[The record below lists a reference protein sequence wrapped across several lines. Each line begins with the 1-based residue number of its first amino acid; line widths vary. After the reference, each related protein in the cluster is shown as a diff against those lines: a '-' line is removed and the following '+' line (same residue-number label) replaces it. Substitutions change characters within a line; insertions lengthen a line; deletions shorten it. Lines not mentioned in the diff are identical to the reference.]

1 PGAAGRSAG
10 GTTKTWEL
18 VLLPIALGS
27 RHGLRTHGQ
36 SQSQVARVETPLR
49 PEEHDRLFVIGKRLF
64 VECCAKCHATDS
76 GARKATRALLTLQ
89 WNCAKVTN
97 VPAAH
102 ASKVFE
108 AAQCFRSF
116 SPPAE
121 DTRWPS
127 REIAGFASRHR

>member
-1 PGAAGRSAG
+1 M
-10 GTTKTWEL
+10 TKTRKI
-18 VLLPIALGS
+18 VLLTIALVS
-27 RHGLRTHGQ
+27 LDGLLTHGQ

-64 VECCAKCHATDS
+64 VECCAKCHATDA

-108 AAQCFRSF
+108 AVSGV
-116 SPPAE
+116 SLPPEYLPVSA
-121 DTRWPS
+121 P
-127 REIAGFASRHR
+127 ASCLAVWLELLGDQ